1 MTDLDIQIDVP
12 DDDGLNSPVRVL
24 GGNNWLPPWFKAAL
38 VILLGALA
46 TLMLGAYLL
55 GRSRAAGNGDEGASS
70 DPSVSTTIGSAA
82 SSPTVDASLAAVSA
96 WEGFT
101 RSADLD
107 AVRPWFDDAGPQ
119 FALFS
124 QSAATGAPAGAEAV
138 TFEARNP
145 VETKADGLTTVS
157 MELVVTG
164 PQGQDVYPYD
174 LVYRGESLKVWT
186 VVDRRAPGSVALPP
200 PQAVI
205 DSASQNWGRF
215 TSALAIGDAKG
226 ASAVVSEPTRVL
238 VDQVTSAARTGGG
251 MPADG
256 PVTDPALFDQLVAR
270 VKAADA
276 ASPDNALLA
285 LLNADQR
292 RALVTGQLA
301 SWTQVDADRVVA
313 SLIVDGKPTAI
324 VPFRATAEGWMF
336 DLVGALEPSNGGN
349 S

>member
-24 GGNNWLPPWFKAAL
+24 GGNNWLPPWFKAVV
-38 VILLGALA
+38 VILLGTLA
-46 TLMLGAYLL
+46 TIMLGAYLL
-55 GRSRAAGNGDEGASS
+55 GRSRAASNGDEGAT

-82 SSPTVDASLAAVSA
+82 SSPTIDASLAAVLA
-96 WEGFT
+96 WEGFA
-101 RSADLD
+101 RSGDLD
-107 AVRPWFDDAGPQ
+107 TIRPWFDEAGPQ
-119 FALFS
+119 FALFA
-124 QSAATGAPAGAEAV
+124 QSATAGTPGADDI
-138 TFEARNP
+138 TFEPRNP
-145 VETKADGLTTVS
+145 VETEADGLTTVS
-157 MELVVTG
+157 MELAVTG
-164 PQGQDVYPYD
+164 PQGQDVYLYD
-174 LVYRGESLKVWT
+174 FVYRGESLKVWT
-186 VVDRRAPGSVALPP
+186 VVDRRAPGTVALPP
-200 PQAVI
+200 PQAVV
-205 DSASQNWGRF
+205 DSATRNWDRF

-226 ASAVVSEPTRVL
+226 ASTVVSEPTRVL
-238 VDQVTSAARTGGG
+238 VDQLTAAARTGGG
-251 MPADG
+251 APADG
-256 PVTDPALFDQLVAR
+256 PITDPSLFEQLVSR

-292 RALVTGQLA
+292 RALVTGKLA

-336 DLVGALEPSNGGN
+336 DLVEALETSNGGT

>member
-24 GGNNWLPPWFKAAL
+24 GGNNWLPPWFKAVV
-38 VILLGALA
+38 VILLGTLA
-46 TLMLGAYLL
+46 TIMLGAYLL
-55 GRSRAAGNGDEGASS
+55 GRSRAAGNGDEGAT

-82 SSPTVDASLAAVSA
+82 ASPTIDASLAAVSA
-96 WEGFT
+96 WETFA
-101 RSADLD
+101 RSGDLD
-107 AVRPWFDDAGPQ
+107 SVRPWFDEAGPQ
-119 FALFS
+119 FALFR
-124 QSAATGAPAGAEAV
+124 QSAAAGAAGTDDI
-138 TFEARNP
+138 TFEPRNP
-145 VETKADGLTTVS
+145 VETEADGLTTVS
-157 MELVVTG
+157 MELAVTG
-164 PQGQDVYPYD
+164 PQGQDVYLYD
-174 LVYRGESLKVWT
+174 FVYRGESLKAWT
-186 VVDRRAPGSVALPP
+186 VVDRRAPGTVALPP
-200 PQAVI
+200 SQAVI
-205 DSASQNWGRF
+205 DSATQNWGRF

-226 ASAVVSEPTRVL
+226 ASAVVSEPTRLL
-238 VDQVTSAARTGGG
+238 VDQVTTAARTGGG
-251 MPADG
+251 APADG
-256 PVTDPALFDQLVAR
+256 PITDPALFEQLVAR
-270 VKAADA
+270 VRAADA

-336 DLVGALEPSNGGN
+336 DLVGALETSNGGT